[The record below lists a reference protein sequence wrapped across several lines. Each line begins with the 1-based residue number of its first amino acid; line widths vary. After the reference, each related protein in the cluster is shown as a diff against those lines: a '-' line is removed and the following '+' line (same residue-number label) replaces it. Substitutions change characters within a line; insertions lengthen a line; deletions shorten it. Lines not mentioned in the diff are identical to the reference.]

1 MRLGI
6 LIETNE
12 PEKAWNAVRLG
23 NAALKKGHA
32 VKIFL
37 MSAGVEA
44 PTLDA
49 EPYSA
54 KAQFEAFTFA
64 GGLVLACG
72 TCLSSR
78 NQGESEACPKSTMV
92 DCLEM
97 VEWADKT
104 LTF

>member
-1 MRLGI
+1 MKLGI

-12 PEKAWNAVRLG
+12 PEKAWNATRLA

-64 GGLVLACG
+64 GGLVQACG
-72 TCLSSR
+72 TCLNSR
-78 NQGESEACPKSTMV
+78 DQGKSEVCPRSTMA

-97 VEWADKT
+97 VEWADKL